1 MLKGE
6 GKHTDTIFNVVRQ
19 NRLHPRERVIVLE
32 IEKGL
37 QYIHVEEE
45 DYIHSTQLINLF
57 LLHLQLLQWQQGC
70 CHCSLSFSLDLST
83 ALTFSLTFCSLIM
96 SLFIGISWQLFLLC
110 CQHWWLPNSSSF
122 NNGGCQPLT
131 SWMGAHAMAT
141 TQQSPPLP
149 FMWGN
154 CPLASS
160 AQACILQLFQ
170 AYHSESIF
178 DTIFPFERLNHA
190 RSGMIFQASHQGLQH
205 PLKLKL
211 PFPSATVII

>member
-1 MLKGE
+1 
-6 GKHTDTIFNVVRQ
+6 VVRQ

-83 ALTFSLTFCSLIM
+83 ALTFSLTFCSHIM
-96 SLFIGISWQLFLLC
+96 PLFIGISWQLFLLC

-141 TQQSPPLP
+141 TQHILP
-149 FMWGN
+149 MLVGLIYF
-154 CPLASS
+154 
-160 AQACILQLFQ
+160 F
-170 AYHSESIF
+170 IF
-178 DTIFPFERLNHA
+178 GF
-190 RSGMIFQASHQGLQH
+190 
-205 PLKLKL
+205 
-211 PFPSATVII
+211 

>member
-1 MLKGE
+1 M
-6 GKHTDTIFNVVRQ
+6 T
-19 NRLHPRERVIVLE
+19 
-32 IEKGL
+32 
-37 QYIHVEEE
+37 
-45 DYIHSTQLINLF
+45 STLLNSSTHFCCTCSCCNGSKAAAIAALF
-57 LLHLQLLQWQQGC
+57 LSTLLH
-70 CHCSLSFSLDLST
+70 T
-83 ALTFSLTFCSLIM
+83 LTFSLLSFCSLIM
-96 SLFIGISWQLFLLC
+96 SLFIGISWQLFLLY

-178 DTIFPFERLNHA
+178 
-190 RSGMIFQASHQGLQH
+190 G
-205 PLKLKL
+205 
-211 PFPSATVII
+211 